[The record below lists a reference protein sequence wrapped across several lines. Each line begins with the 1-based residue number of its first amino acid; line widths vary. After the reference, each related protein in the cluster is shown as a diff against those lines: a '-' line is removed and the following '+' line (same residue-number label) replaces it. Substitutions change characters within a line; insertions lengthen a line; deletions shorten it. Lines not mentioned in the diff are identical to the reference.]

1 MTDEPNTKNDDRL
14 AGGGDFDVIAFLD
27 RELAATGAQSYDST
41 AEGLMR
47 TKGYIAALRQR
58 CEGWKKECDEL
69 QASLRYSRECAAA
82 CDADLRQAERERDDT
97 LNAFAAAVRGIGG
110 SVHLTPLAMRDLSRQ
125 KWRIVRTDDA
135 DGGMTLRVAAIA
147 HDAQEKK

>member
-1 MTDEPNTKNDDRL
+1 MTDEPNIKNDDRL

-58 CEGWKKECDEL
+58 CE
-69 QASLRYSRECAAA
+69 QAEADAGVIAAA
-82 CDADLRQAERERDDT
+82 LVQAERERDEAVADARRYRWLCAGENASVSLRRLPPIGTQWPDT
-97 LNAFAAAVRGIGG
+97 L
-110 SVHLTPLAMRDLSRQ
+110 D
-125 KWRIVRTDDA
+125 
-135 DGGMTLRVAAIA
+135 AAIDAALA